1 MTEISMETLTPFLV
15 NTGAAAL
22 RIGLILIAGYVGARL
37 LRLGL
42 GRLESALI
50 TAGERTEAVPGAAK
64 KRVTTLVGLLR
75 TIAIVGLWAVVVII
89 TLEQI
94 GLNITPILA
103 GAGIIGLAVGF
114 GAQNLVRDLI
124 SGFFMVLEDQ
134 VRVGDVAIVNG
145 TGGLVEA
152 ITFRTIV
159 LRDLSGVVH
168 IFPNGTINTLSNM
181 TKVWSGYVMDVGVAY
196 KEDTDHVVE
205 VMRRVGDELRQDPDL
220 GPKILE
226 PIEVF
231 GVDDFA
237 DSAVVIKARLK
248 THPIQ
253 QWGVGR
259 EYRRRLKKAFDAEG
273 IEIPFPH
280 RSIYVGEATK
290 PFQVQL
296 KEAAATSG
304 TAE

>member
-1 MTEISMETLTPFLV
+1 MTEISVKTLTPFLV
-15 NTGAAAL
+15 STGTSAL
-22 RIGLILIAGYVGARL
+22 RIGLILIAGYVCARF

-42 GRLESALI
+42 THLQATLVR
-50 TAGERTEAVPGAAK
+50 AGERTETVPGQAQ
-64 KRVTTLVGLLR
+64 KRVTTLIGLLR
-75 TIAIVGLWAVVVII
+75 TIGLVLLWGVVLVIALDQVGLDV
-89 TLEQI
+89 
-94 GLNITPILA
+94 TPILA
-103 GAGIIGLAVGF
+103 GAGIVGLAVGF
-114 GAQNLVRDLI
+114 GAQNIVRDLI

-159 LRDLSGVVH
+159 LRDLAGVVH
-168 IFPNGTINTLSNM
+168 VFPNGTINTLSNM
-181 TKVWSGYVMDVGVAY
+181 TKGWSGYVIDMGVAY
-196 KEDTDHVVE
+196 KEDTDHVADI
-205 VMRRVGDELRQDPDL
+205 MRRVAEEMRQDAEW
-220 GPKILE
+220 GYRILE
-226 PIEVF
+226 PIEIF

-253 QWGVGR
+253 QWNVGR

-280 RSIYVGEATK
+280 LSIYTGEVSK
-290 PFQVQL
+290 PLPVLLQQV
-296 KEAAATSG
+296 AATSG
-304 TAE
+304 RAE

>member
-1 MTEISMETLTPFLV
+1 MAQISVETLTPFLV
-15 NTGAAAL
+15 RIGASTL
-22 RIGLILIAGYVGARL
+22 RIGLILIAGYVGARF
-37 LRLGL
+37 LGL
-42 GRLESALI
+42 GLSRLQATLVK
-50 TAGERTEAVPGAAK
+50 AGERTEVVPGQAQ
-64 KRVTTLVGLLR
+64 KRVATLIGLIQ
-75 TIAIVGLWAVVVII
+75 TIANVLLWTVVII
-89 TLEQI
+89 IALSQI
-94 GLNITPILA
+94 GFDVTPILA
-103 GAGIIGLAVGF
+103 GAGIVGLAVGF
-114 GAQNLVRDLI
+114 GAQNIVRDLI

-152 ITFRTIV
+152 ISFRTIV
-159 LRDLSGVVH
+159 LRDLAGVVH
-168 IFPNGTINTLSNM
+168 VFPNGTITTLSNM
-181 TKVWSGYVMDVGVAY
+181 TKVWSGYIIDMGVAY
-196 KEDTDHVVE
+196 KEDTDHVADI
-205 VMRRVGDELRQDPDL
+205 MRRVAEEMRQDPDW
-220 GPKILE
+220 GYRILE
-226 PIEVF
+226 PIEIF

-253 QWGVGR
+253 QWNVGR

-273 IEIPFPH
+273 VEIPFPH

-290 PFQVQL
+290 PFQVML